1 MVSVMYLLESLDGE
15 VEGLSLSGNRARVHL
30 RLHQLLHET
39 VTLRLYQ
46 VAGREGGGGVEGV
59 SREEKGGGEKGGRE
73 KEGRRREEKREEE
86 REGRGREEE
95 RWEREEVG
103 RKEGAA

>member
-30 RLHQLLHET
+30 HLHQLLHET

-73 KEGRRREEKREEE
+73 KEGRRRGR
-86 REGRGREEE
+86 RRGRG
-95 RWEREEVG
+95 EVG
-103 RKEGAA
+103 KRKDGRGKK

>member
-1 MVSVMYLLESLDGE
+1 MYLLESLDGE
-15 VEGLSLSGNRARVHL
+15 VEGLSLSGNRTRVHL

-59 SREEKGGGEKGGRE
+59 SREEKGGGGKGGRE
-73 KEGRRREEKREEE
+73 KEGRRRGR
-86 REGRGREEE
+86 RRGRG
-95 RWEREEVG
+95 EVG
-103 RKEGAA
+103 KRKDGRGKK

>member
-1 MVSVMYLLESLDGE
+1 MYLLESLDGE

-30 RLHQLLHET
+30 RLHQFLHET

-73 KEGRRREEKREEE
+73 KEGRRRGR
-86 REGRGREEE
+86 RRGRG
-95 RWEREEVG
+95 EVG
-103 RKEGAA
+103 KRKDGRGKK

>member
-1 MVSVMYLLESLDGE
+1 MVSAMYLLESLDGE

-73 KEGRRREEKREEE
+73 KEGRRRGR
-86 REGRGREEE
+86 RRGRG
-95 RWEREEVG
+95 EVG
-103 RKEGAA
+103 KRKDGRGKK

>member
-73 KEGRRREEKREEE
+73 KEGRRRGR
-86 REGRGREEE
+86 RRGRG
-95 RWEREEVG
+95 EVG
-103 RKEGAA
+103 KRKDGRGKK

>member
-1 MVSVMYLLESLDGE
+1 MYLLESLDGE

-73 KEGRRREEKREEE
+73 KEGRRRGR
-86 REGRGREEE
+86 RRGRG
-95 RWEREEVG
+95 EVG
-103 RKEGAA
+103 KRKDGRGKK